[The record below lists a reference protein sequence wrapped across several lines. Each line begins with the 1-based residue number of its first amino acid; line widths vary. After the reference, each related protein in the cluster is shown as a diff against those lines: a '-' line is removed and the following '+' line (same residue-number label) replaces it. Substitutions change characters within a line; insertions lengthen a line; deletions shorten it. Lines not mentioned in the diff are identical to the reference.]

1 MDTIFTN
8 SRNVKHSILIDYY
21 SILQIKQSYREEI
34 NMLINQILAFTMY
47 GIYENNNT
55 EIIDL
60 KHQLWYGM
68 KSLN

>member
-34 NMLINQILAFTMY
+34 NMLINQTLAFTMY

-60 KHQLWYGM
+60 KYQL
-68 KSLN
+68 

>member
-8 SRNVKHSILIDYY
+8 SRNVKHSILIDFY

-60 KHQLWYGM
+60 KYQL
-68 KSLN
+68 

>member
-60 KHQLWYGM
+60 KYQL
-68 KSLN
+68 

>member
-60 KHQLWYGM
+60 KY
-68 KSLN
+68 

>member
-8 SRNVKHSILIDYY
+8 SRNVKHSILIDFY

-60 KHQLWYGM
+60 KYQLWYGM

>member
-1 MDTIFTN
+1 MNTIFTN

-60 KHQLWYGM
+60 KYQLWYGM

>member
-60 KHQLWYGM
+60 KYQLWYGM
-68 KSLN
+68 KNLN

>member
-60 KHQLWYGM
+60 KYQFWYGM

>member
-60 KHQLWYGM
+60 KYQLWHGM

>member
-55 EIIDL
+55 EITDL
-60 KHQLWYGM
+60 KYQLWYGM

>member
-60 KHQLWYGM
+60 KYQLWYGM

>member
-21 SILQIKQSYREEI
+21 SILQTKQSYREEI

-60 KHQLWYGM
+60 KYQLWYGM

>member
-21 SILQIKQSYREEI
+21 SILQTKQSYREEI

-60 KHQLWYGM
+60 KYQL
-68 KSLN
+68 